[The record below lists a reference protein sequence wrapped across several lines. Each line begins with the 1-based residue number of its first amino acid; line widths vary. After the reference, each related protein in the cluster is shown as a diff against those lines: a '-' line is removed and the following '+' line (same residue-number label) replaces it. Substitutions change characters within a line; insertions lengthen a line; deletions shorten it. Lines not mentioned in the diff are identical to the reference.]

1 MNEKITYLDPN
12 EVETDPRLQ
21 VRSVA
26 VYGEDSRIDEAERLK
41 ALQSNLH
48 SVVSAGEHA
57 APIEI
62 FRHDDQWL
70 VFDGHNRLEVYQK
83 VAKKTPVKIPAIIRP
98 YTFKE
103 ALSLAYMVN
112 TQHGVG
118 VSKSDA
124 TKAAFRS
131 CVFANNDISVKEL
144 IRQGLSERVAQ
155 KVRQAA
161 RMLIEEAEIT
171 PADDENEVSRK
182 VTRWCKRQ
190 AKEGFAR
197 SGLDKIQTDHL
208 GFPSYRFVLDRKPIE
223 DRSEAVRIEQM
234 ARSIEKLVEQDA
246 DVFLAALK
254 RVSRKTRMDLP
265 VSVKRREKRKEDL
278 DEDLDF

>member
-26 VYGEDSRIDEAERLK
+26 VYGEDSRMDEAERLK

-48 SVVSAGEHA
+48 SVVSAGEHSE
-57 APIEI
+57 PIEV

-98 YTFKE
+98 YNFKE

-112 TQHGVG
+112 TRHGVS

-131 CVFANNDISVKEL
+131 CVFANNDVSVKEL
-144 IRQGLSERVAQ
+144 IRQGLGERVAQ

-161 RMLIEEAEIT
+161 RMLIEEAEVT
-171 PADDENEVSRK
+171 PSDDENEVSRK
-182 VTRWCKRQ
+182 VTRWCKRM
-190 AKEGFAR
+190 AKEGYAR

-265 VSVKRREKRKEDL
+265 VTVKRREKRREEL
-278 DEDLDF
+278 DDGLEF